1 MDISISKI
9 ADFLS
14 CKIYGND
21 TRVNNI
27 VIDSKKISI
36 GDLFVAISGS
46 NHDGHDYIQESI
58 NRGATAILCSDISR
72 TYGINVPY
80 IVCDN
85 TIAALGIIARNIKKI
100 NGSPFTIGITGTNG
114 KTSVTK
120 LTSTILTQEFSV
132 STTVGNYN
140 NDIGLPLSIFQ
151 SFNENTIHKSV
162 YELGASKKND
172 IRDLVNICEPDLTTL
187 LNVSEAHMESFGSFD
202 NLISTKEEIF
212 SHNNTSQ
219 VVLNKNDTYYQKWR
233 ELNNSK
239 TITTVSINKEADYY
253 ISKSD
258 DKYIYLSTSK
268 GDFELDK
275 RDLTGILPINLLF
288 SISLAMEAG
297 ASISSVQK
305 GVKQFYGVE
314 GRFYSY
320 MSSKN
325 NSLII
330 DDSYNA
336 NPESMKSS
344 LHQLGSFQQNKIFV
358 MGDMGELGEKSL
370 YHHQTIFKLAKDLGV
385 EYLLYMGTYKDEAK
399 STFGENC
406 VCFEDMDEL
415 INYVYQVSDE
425 NTVVLI
431 KASRFMNFDLIAKGL
446 K

>member
-1 MDISISKI
+1 MDFSISKI

-14 CKIYGND
+14 LKIHGND
-21 TRVNNI
+21 IHVNNI
-27 VIDSKKISI
+27 AIDSRKIRK
-36 GDLFVAISGS
+36 GDLFVAINGS
-46 NHDGHDYIQESI
+46 NHNGHDYIQESI
-58 NRGATAILCSDISR
+58 NRGANGILCSDISY
-72 TYGINVPY
+72 TNDINVPF
-80 IVCDN
+80 IVCDD
-85 TIAALGIIARNIKKI
+85 TITALGIIARNIKKI
-100 NGSPFTIGITGTNG
+100 IGSPFTIGITGTNG

-132 STTVGNYN
+132 STTIGNYN
-140 NDIGLPLSIFQ
+140 NDIGLPLSILQ
-151 SFNENTIHKSV
+151 SLSKRPIHKSV

-172 IRDLVNICEPDLTTL
+172 IHDLVNICEPDLTTL
-187 LNVSEAHMESFGSFD
+187 LNVSEAHMESFGNFN

-212 SHNNTSQ
+212 SHTNTSQ
-219 VVLNKNDTYYQKWR
+219 VVLNKDDKYYQKWKG
-233 ELNNSK
+233 LNSSK
-239 TITTVSINKEADYY
+239 IITTLSINQKADYC

-258 DKYIYLSTSK
+258 DKYIYISTSK

-297 ASISSVQK
+297 ANISSVK
-305 GVKQFYGVE
+305 EGVKQFSGVE

-320 MSSKN
+320 ISSKN
-325 NSLII
+325 KSLII

-344 LHQLGSFQQNKIFV
+344 LYQLRSFQRSKIFI

-370 YHHQTIFKLAKDLGV
+370 YHHQSVFQLAKDIGI
-385 EYLLYMGTYKDEAK
+385 EYLLYMGTYKDDAK
-399 STFGENC
+399 SIFGERC
-406 VCFEDMDEL
+406 VCFEDIDEL
-415 INYVYQVSDE
+415 INYVYQVSNE

>member
-72 TYGINVPY
+72 TYDINVPY
-80 IVCDN
+80 IVCDD

-239 TITTVSINKEADYY
+239 TLTTVSGKKEA
-253 ISKSD
+253 
-258 DKYIYLSTSK
+258 
-268 GDFELDK
+268 
-275 RDLTGILPINLLF
+275 
-288 SISLAMEAG
+288 
-297 ASISSVQK
+297 
-305 GVKQFYGVE
+305 
-314 GRFYSY
+314 
-320 MSSKN
+320 
-325 NSLII
+325 
-330 DDSYNA
+330 
-336 NPESMKSS
+336 
-344 LHQLGSFQQNKIFV
+344 
-358 MGDMGELGEKSL
+358 
-370 YHHQTIFKLAKDLGV
+370 
-385 EYLLYMGTYKDEAK
+385 
-399 STFGENC
+399 
-406 VCFEDMDEL
+406 
-415 INYVYQVSDE
+415 VY
-425 NTVVLI
+425 
-431 KASRFMNFDLIAKGL
+431 
-446 K
+446 